1 MLGMD
6 RKSNGWR
13 AYALELW
20 VESRERS
27 LMTCA
32 SATTASPELGFVE
45 QAERDRYVAGRL
57 RHRAAIDRVEAAEL
71 WRCHSNSRDNAALA
85 PDSSRGPPL
94 RFVHRREVPVGFM
107 RTNAAQIAA
116 ALTCRN
122 PSRRWSEGFSCEG
135 FGRWPRWISAGWDL
149 SEEERHLC

>member
-20 VESRERS
+20 VESRERVADD
-27 LMTCA
+27 LCVRA
-32 SATTASPELGFVE
+32 DCFARLGFVE
-45 QAERDRYVAGRL
+45 DAERDRCVAGRL

-94 RFVHRREVPVGFM
+94 RFVHRREVPSGFHAHQC
-107 RTNAAQIAA
+107 RPDRSGPHLPQSFE
-116 ALTCRN
+116 ALE
-122 PSRRWSEGFSCEG
+122 RR
-135 FGRWPRWISAGWDL
+135 L
-149 SEEERHLC
+149 

>member
-32 SATTASPELGFVE
+32 SGTTASPELGFVE
-45 QAERDRYVAGRL
+45 QAERDRYVARRL

-94 RFVHRREVPVGFM
+94 RFVHRREVPSGFHAHQC
-107 RTNAAQIAA
+107 RPDRSGPHLPQSFE
-116 ALTCRN
+116 ALE
-122 PSRRWSEGFSCEG
+122 RR
-135 FGRWPRWISAGWDL
+135 L
-149 SEEERHLC
+149 